1 VFVVGVEGEFV
12 VRDADSRNP
21 TPSPQIERRFA
32 NPTPSPLIESR
43 FAQSVNSPYASRR
56 PVIGITGYAHIP
68 ENVPLGLPIIGAR
81 SADVHAVQLAGG
93 LAFLL
98 PPISDADEIDQVLD
112 LVDGLLFTGGRDVD
126 PAEYGETP
134 VNDTVVVTPERDAFE
149 LPLMRRAVARDLPV
163 LAICRGCQVM
173 GVALGGSLWQDLP
186 SQKPDGLVHS
196 QKEARAETT
205 HTVRVEP
212 NTRLQAILG
221 VSPTED
227 VPTNTFH
234 HQAIHRVPDGFVPT
248 AYAPDGCIEAI
259 EAPGR
264 RFAVGVQWH
273 PEFLAPGQEI
283 HRRLFES
290 LVSASRGDS

>member
-1 VFVVGVEGEFV
+1 MGLELIVSVVGVEGEFV
-12 VRDADSRNP
+12 VRDADSPNP
-21 TPSPQIERRFA
+21 APSPQSER
-32 NPTPSPLIESR
+32 R
-43 FAQSVNSPYASRR
+43 FAQSVSSSSATRR

-68 ENVPLGLPIIGAR
+68 ENAPLGLPIIGAR

-126 PAEYGETP
+126 PAEYGESP

-186 SQKPDGLVHS
+186 SDSK
-196 QKEARAETT
+196 
-205 HTVRVEP
+205 
-212 NTRLQAILG
+212 RLAW
-221 VSPTED
+221 P
-227 VPTNTFH
+227 
-234 HQAIHRVPDGFVPT
+234 
-248 AYAPDGCIEAI
+248 
-259 EAPGR
+259 
-264 RFAVGVQWH
+264 
-273 PEFLAPGQEI
+273 FLA
-283 HRRLFES
+283 HC
-290 LVSASRGDS
+290 LVTG